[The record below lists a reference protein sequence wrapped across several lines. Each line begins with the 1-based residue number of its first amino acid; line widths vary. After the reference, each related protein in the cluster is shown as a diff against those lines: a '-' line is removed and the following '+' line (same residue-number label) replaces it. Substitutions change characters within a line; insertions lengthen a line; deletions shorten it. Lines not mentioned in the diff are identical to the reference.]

1 MITQSLMTAGKWILS
16 AILNVLDILP
26 NFPEGVI
33 TALDDYLDLVF
44 SNLSILPFFFPVSFG
59 LSILSIVF
67 VMSNWK
73 RIYHFILWVWHKV
86 PLSSD

>member
-1 MITQSLMTAGKWILS
+1 MIVQALMTAGKWILS

-26 NFPEGVI
+26 NFPDGVI
-33 TALDDYLDLVF
+33 TALNDFFDLVF
-44 SNLSILPFFFPVSFG
+44 SNLAILPFFFPVSFG

-67 VMSNWK
+67 VMANWK